1 MEVRAVEADMD
12 VQRLLLVLRRW
23 WPIIVVGTLLAAGA
37 AFLVSQAQPK
47 TYQSEVLLRVNS
59 GLPAPGGGGDFN
71 QDQAAWGRA
80 ATDARLVPTTL
91 VAQAA
96 LGRAGAH
103 LSRSTTVGTLLKNTA
118 ATAPPQYPLIY
129 LDVRAS
135 DARDAAL
142 LAQAMADSFIARDRE
157 DRMAGVAQALRGIDD
172 EIARVSRDSATAQ
185 QQNQGLLQARNP
197 SPSQRDQSAQLDLR
211 ITQDQATLSDLQNRR
226 GGIKLA
232 VAGVGSTITIEQ
244 PAQTPSVPI
253 APRTAVNV
261 LVAAVL
267 TLLALLGIAVLGDA
281 LGKRPRT
288 DDQTDTSRLGE
299 ASAVP
304 PTDHPTLS

>member
-1 MEVRAVEADMD
+1 MD

-59 GLPAPGGGGDFN
+59 GLPAPGGGGDFSE
-71 QDQAAWGRA
+71 DQAAWGRA
-80 ATDARLVPTTL
+80 ATDAHLVPTTL

-96 LGRAGAH
+96 LVRVGAH
-103 LSRSTTVGTLLKNTA
+103 LSHPTAVGTLLKNTV
-118 ATAPPQYPLIY
+118 ATAPPQNPLIY

-157 DRMAGVAQALRGIDD
+157 DRMAGVAQALRAIDG
-172 EIARVSRDSATAQ
+172 EIVRVSQDSAAAQ
-185 QQNQGLLQARNP
+185 QQNQGLLQVRNP
-197 SPSQRDQSAQLDLR
+197 SPSQRDQSAQLDVR
-211 ITQDQATLSDLQNRR
+211 IARDQTEISDLQGRR
-226 GGIKLA
+226 SGIELA
-232 VAGVGSTITIEQ
+232 IAGVGSTITIEQ
-244 PAQTPSVPI
+244 PAQIPSAPI
-253 APRTAVNV
+253 APRTTVNV

-267 TLLALLGIAVLGDA
+267 TLLALLGIAILSDA
-281 LGKRPRT
+281 LGKQPQT
-288 DDQTDTSRLGE
+288 DDQTETSHLSE
-299 ASAVP
+299 TPVVP
-304 PTDHPTLS
+304 PPGRSPLP